1 MRSASTSRD
10 SDYTAARCV
19 KPHQGV
25 NCPPGGSGVQLFIG
39 YLGLFMLTE
48 KGRNGLYRTVKRCS
62 YCTDRETETD
72 TVTDVNGFETHF
84 IGSVPLSVS
93 VNAPLITDCIV
104 LNNCVAN
111 SLMYCLIH
119 CNNHYLQYN

>member
-1 MRSASTSRD
+1 MCKT
-10 SDYTAARCV
+10 
-19 KPHQGV
+19 
-25 NCPPGGSGVQLFIG
+25 PPGSELSTRLQQSTTLFIG
-39 YLGLFMLTE
+39 YLGLFILTE

-93 VNAPLITDCIV
+93 VNAPLITV
-104 LNNCVAN
+104 TA
-111 SLMYCLIH
+111 SS
-119 CNNHYLQYN
+119 